1 MSSGRR
7 EFVKRVAAGSGM
19 LAVGV
24 LSALGL
30 IQESQRGGTGSVPPT
45 LPVPTAAQG
54 GVANSTASTS
64 DSSAQ
69 SSQASG
75 SASQP
80 VPSGYLLVTPL
91 SALAGRVSAYF
102 NHPTRGLS
110 ILVSVSGGWNAFSA
124 TCTHASCTVQY
135 TGSSILCPCHNGTFS
150 PVNGAVTGGP
160 PPSPLPEMTVL
171 VQNGNLYV
179 SS

>member
-1 MSSGRR
+1 
-7 EFVKRVAAGSGM
+7 M

-24 LSALGL
+24 LSAWGL
-30 IQESQRGGTGSVPPT
+30 IQKSERGGAESVPQT
-45 LPVPTAAQG
+45 LPVPSPAQG
-54 GVANSTASTS
+54 GVVASTTASTS
-64 DSSAQ
+64 GSASQ
-69 SSQASG
+69 SSQASS

-80 VPSGYLLVTPL
+80 VPSGYFLVTPL
-91 SALAGRVSAYF
+91 SALAGRTSAYF

-110 ILVSVSGGWNAFSA
+110 ILVSISGGWNAFSA
-124 TCTHASCTVQY
+124 ICTHASCTVQY
-135 TGSSILCPCHNGTFS
+135 TGSTILCPCHNGTFS